1 MSDSVYTV
9 TVTHEVTDQLIRDI
23 MITGCEGGI
32 GYWSV
37 LKEYDGPAIDEGR
50 EGALPLLIAEQYES
64 GGQGAWLRLGEAQI
78 VYGIKRVLT
87 DYPNGV
93 TARNLVQALGD
104 SDGSYL
110 DSSDCDNIIQCGLLG
125 EIVYG

>member
-50 EGALPLLIAEQYES
+50 KGALPLLIAEQNES
-64 GGQGAWLRLGEAQI
+64 GGKGAWLRLGEAQI

-93 TARNLVQALGD
+93 TASNILLALGD

-110 DSSDCDNIIQCGLLG
+110 DAADCDDIIQCGILG

>member
-32 GYWSV
+32 GYW
-37 LKEYDGPAIDEGR
+37 
-50 EGALPLLIAEQYES
+50 PLLIAEQYES
-64 GGQGAWLRLGEAQI
+64 GGKGAWLRLGEAQI

-110 DSSDCDNIIQCGLLG
+110 DSSDADNIIQCGLLG